1 MPAEDAMARMRRV
14 AAGRPSTP
22 SAPAPVP
29 VPQTPAVAPGAKPT
43 RITLD
48 LDADRYRVLR
58 VRAAELGTKQAALL
72 RALLD
77 ELDADPDLADRVAQR
92 ITGD

>member
-22 SAPAPVP
+22 SASAPAPA
-29 VPQTPAVAPGAKPT
+29 PQRPANPAGKPT

-48 LDADRYRVLR
+48 LDAERYRTLR
-58 VRAAELGTKQAALL
+58 VRSAELGTKQASVL

-77 ELDADPDLADRVAQR
+77 ELDADPELAARVAQR

>member
-1 MPAEDAMARMRRV
+1 MPVEDAIERMRR
-14 AAGRPSTP
+14 AADRKRTTSPAAVP
-22 SAPAPVP
+22 APAVER
-29 VPQTPAVAPGAKPT
+29 PANAPAGKPT

-48 LDADRYRVLR
+48 LDAARYRVLR
-58 VRAAELGTKQAALL
+58 VRAAELGTKQAAVL

-77 ELDADPDLADRVAQR
+77 ELDADPDLAARVADR

>member
-1 MPAEDAMARMRRV
+1 MPVEDAIARMRRV
-14 AAGRPSTP
+14 ADKRA
-22 SAPAPVP
+22 SAPSPAGPEPMAERPAAP
-29 VPQTPAVAPGAKPT
+29 TTGKPT

-77 ELDADPDLADRVAQR
+77 ELDADPDLAARVAQR